1 MRNLLDITI
10 QFAFAFAFA
19 FGFILFF
26 WVYDFDQ
33 TSIIKSLVAGL
44 LFTISLNVT
53 NYIKEKR
60 SSN

>member
-10 QFAFAFAFA
+10 QFAFA

>member
-10 QFAFAFAFA
+10 QFA